1 MTDATAKTGAP
12 AKSMS
17 TAKIMPTIAQMREN
31 SLTGVVR
38 QEVETLILSG
48 ELPAGSRVNENAVA
62 LRLGVSR
69 GPVREACRALAEMGL
84 LDLIPN
90 RGMFVRELER
100 HDVEE
105 VYDLRAGLTGL
116 AGSLL
121 ASRIGDA
128 EIERLRGLVSAMDKS
143 AEVDDFRSFYPVNLE
158 FHDVILELTGNG
170 RLIKSYRAL
179 IKEFQLFRTHG
190 LVQPNALR
198 EIERGAP
205 RDPARARAARFRGR
219 VRHQLPPCAA
229 RQAAHVRGVRQ
240 AQPGERPRARRR
252 GAQPHHRVSFEHR
265 AAKDALRKRQDQD
278 HWPKG
283 RHKRPNFLGRET
295 CS

>member
-1 MTDATAKTGAP
+1 MTDATAKTVAP

-31 SLTGVVR
+31 SLAGVVR

-69 GPVREACRALAEMGL
+69 GPVREACRSLAEMGL

-90 RGMFVRELER
+90 RGMFVRRLDR

-128 EIERLRGLVSAMDKS
+128 EIDRLRGLVSAMDKS

-198 EIERGAP
+198 ESNEEHHAILRALERRDSTAAYDTSFRHVQHGKQRMFAAFDKLSLAS
-205 RDPARARAARFRGR
+205 DPARAGE
-219 VRHQLPPCAA
+219 
-229 RQAAHVRGVRQ
+229 AHNRTI
-240 AQPGERPRARRR
+240 E
-252 GAQPHHRVSFEHR
+252 
-265 AAKDALRKRQDQD
+265 
-278 HWPKG
+278 
-283 RHKRPNFLGRET
+283 
-295 CS
+295 